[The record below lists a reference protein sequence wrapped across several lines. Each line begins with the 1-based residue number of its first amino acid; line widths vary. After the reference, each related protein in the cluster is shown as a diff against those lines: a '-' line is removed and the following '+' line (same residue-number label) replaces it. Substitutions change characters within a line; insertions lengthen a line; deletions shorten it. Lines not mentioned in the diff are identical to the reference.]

1 MATFIFFDEFKLNV
15 TNTNINLSS
24 DTFKVALSNTAP
36 TLATDD
42 ELADIT
48 QITAANGYSSG
59 GTALTSVSWAETGA
73 GTGIWQFTSAD
84 VVFTASGGNLDPLRY
99 AVLYS
104 DTSTGDKL
112 VGYLDYG
119 SSITISDGNT
129 FTVDVGANGWF
140 QLDG

>member
-1 MATFIFFDEFKLNV
+1 MATFTLFDEFKLNV
-15 TNTNINLSS
+15 TNASINLSS

-36 TLATDD
+36 TVATND

-59 GTALTSVSWAETGA
+59 GTALANVSWVETGA
-73 GTGIWQFTSAD
+73 GTGIWKFSSDD
-84 VVFTASGGNLDPLRY
+84 VVFTASGGSIGPLRY

-119 SSITISDGNT
+119 SSVTIANTNT